1 MEVNKLL
8 KLAWFAKRER
18 NCNISHS
25 NHQCLLKF
33 LNYLFIW
40 KTLNHLEVKPG
51 LALLPPYTEV
61 CLFLQQQS
69 QEKTSGLSMQGHQ
82 KAGFT
87 CASTTHACALSVRAI
102 RGPRSATPLGK
113 DCPLLTTAAS
123 NTHLCLQQHHS
134 PAPWRGK
141 CSDTLLPKMLL
152 FFRGGG
158 EKPIIKASHRG
169 SKTKTAQVCMKAT

>member
-8 KLAWFAKRER
+8 KLAWCAKHEW

-25 NHQCLLKF
+25 NHHCLFKF

-51 LALLPPYTEV
+51 LALLPPHIEV

-69 QEKTSGLSMQGHQ
+69 QKNPSGLSMQGHQ
-82 KAGFT
+82 KPGFT
-87 CASTTHACALSVRAI
+87 CASMKHARDLSARAI
-102 RGPRSATPLGK
+102 RGPRSATPLGR
-113 DCPLLTTAAS
+113 DCPLLATAAS
-123 NTHLCLQQHHS
+123 NTDLCLQQHHS

-141 CSDTLLPKMLL
+141 CSDTLLMLL

-158 EKPIIKASHRG
+158 EKPIVKASHRG